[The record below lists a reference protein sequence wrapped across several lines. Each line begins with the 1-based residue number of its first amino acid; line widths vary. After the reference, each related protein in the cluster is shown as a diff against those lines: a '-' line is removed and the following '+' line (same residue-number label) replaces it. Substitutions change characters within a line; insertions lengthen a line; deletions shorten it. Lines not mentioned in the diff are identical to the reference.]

1 MTDPTP
7 AATPAPT
14 PDNETLAWMRRHS
27 PLFTEIVLG
36 ERSAENHAE
45 AMRALD
51 WGFGHLAADP
61 ATTHL
66 AVVAARAA
74 ATIATEIGM
83 STLAGYWR
91 RMAALVE
98 SGETP

>member
-1 MTDPTP
+1 MKPPTP
-7 AATPAPT
+7 KPPT
-14 PDNETLAWMRRHS
+14 PPAENETLAFMRRHR
-27 PLFTEIVLG
+27 PLLTEIVLG
-36 ERSAENHAE
+36 ERSAENHVE

-51 WGFGHLAADP
+51 WGFGHLSSDP
-61 ATTHL
+61 ETAHL

-74 ATIATEIGM
+74 ATIATKAGM
-83 STLAGYWR
+83 PTLAGYWR